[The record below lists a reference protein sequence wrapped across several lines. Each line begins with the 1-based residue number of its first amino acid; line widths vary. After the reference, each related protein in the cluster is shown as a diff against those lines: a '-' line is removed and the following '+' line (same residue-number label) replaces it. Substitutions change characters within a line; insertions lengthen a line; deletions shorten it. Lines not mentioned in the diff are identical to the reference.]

1 MALNAPSV
9 GLESR
14 GPNKVEANT
23 DIRDYT
29 QYSKY
34 IDNRTDDQANFAQAL
49 GVVDQFILGRET
61 VKMKDELN
69 KLKLKQSAIYD
80 EMKQDPNDWTMERY
94 AKYQDRINQVA
105 EEQYAAS
112 KELDV
117 RLQGLY
123 NEKAEAHAENM
134 AAQFQSLALEKQYK
148 YENKVLTGAMAT
160 SAQALFDSRLDLER
174 SKQNLVQLQEDID
187 AYLQHAGFQKGTEAY
202 KDQFRSTFSKL
213 TQDSLVELI
222 QTRQLTPAKQLY
234 SMYQQYMDTSTQT
247 KINVMI
253 FNEEERLREE
263 AERKAREAARD
274 AAAGIGLTPEEKE
287 AAARR
292 AEEIKLKKAYT
303 LGNLSKEQRSVM
315 IDQRVYDYGKR
326 TYEGLPEEEKKKLL
340 EQFGPDQE
348 DAIYISLVPQEVRFG
363 IIQGLDN
370 ELKENARSYDAKQLG
385 NALLV
390 DKAMLVRKVEQSN
403 NKNVYLYS
411 DPTEYISKALEYDLI
426 TQEEATSLIT
436 FYEGLSS
443 QEKSDMRSIVNNAN
457 TESDFYNLMYFNELS
472 SSSLIFELDAQENP
486 MHFLISE
493 KGLSMDD
500 ATKLFSRYKTA
511 KKFQSEKEFTQTV
524 NAYVDELVSV
534 KKSINDYVLTIL
546 GEEKE
551 SDFFKKGGNLK
562 GPSAKEVA
570 SYLKN
575 IIVDQIQR
583 DVLILK
589 KDPKYEDYSYT
600 DLFFE
605 LYKNKAK
612 FIGAYGS
619 YLNREYE
626 HLISLGE

>member
-14 GPNKVEANT
+14 GPNKVVANT

-34 IDNRTDDQANFAQAL
+34 IDNRTDDQANFAKAL

-94 AKYQDRINQVA
+94 FKYQDRINQVA

-112 KELDV
+112 QDLDT
-117 RLQGLY
+117 RLQYVY
-123 NEKAEAHAENM
+123 NQKAEAHAENM

-148 YENKVLTGAMAT
+148 YENKVLAGSMAT

-174 SKQNLVQLQEDID
+174 NKQNLVQLQEDID
-187 AYLQHAGFQKGTEAY
+187 AYLQHAGYKKGTDAY
-202 KDQFRSTFSKL
+202 KEQYRTTFSKL
-213 TQDSLVELI
+213 VQDSLVELI
-222 QTRQLTPAKQLY
+222 STRQLSQAKRLY
-234 SMYQQYMDTSTQT
+234 SMYKPNMDAHTQT

-253 FNEEERLREE
+253 FNEEERLRQE
-263 AERKAREAARD
+263 AERRARE

-292 AEEIKLKKAYT
+292 AEELKLKKAYT
-303 LGNLSKEQRSVM
+303 QGHLSKEQYSVM
-315 IDQRVYDYGKR
+315 LDKRVYDFGKR
-326 TYEGLPEEEKKKLL
+326 TYEGLPDEEKKKLL

-348 DAIYISLVPQEVRFG
+348 DAMYISLVPPEVRFG
-363 IIQGLDN
+363 IMQGLDN
-370 ELKENARSYDAKQLG
+370 ELKENARSYDTKQTG
-385 NALLV
+385 IALLI
-390 DKAMLVRKVEQSN
+390 DKANIVREAEP
-403 NKNVYLYS
+403 NKNLFA
-411 DPTEYISKALEYDLI
+411 DPTEYIAKSLEYGLI

-443 QEKSDMRSIVNNAN
+443 QEQSDLRSIVNNAN
-457 TESDFYNLMYFNELS
+457 TKSDIYNLMYFNELS
-472 SSSLIFELDAQENP
+472 NSNLIFEFSGQENL
-486 MHFLISE
+486 MSYLIRDQ
-493 KGLSMDD
+493 GLSMDD
-500 ATKLFSRYKTA
+500 ATKLFNRYQTA
-511 KKFQSEKEFTQTV
+511 KRFQREKEFTQAV

-534 KKSINDYVLTIL
+534 KKSGADDVLTIL
-546 GEEKE
+546 GVEKE
-551 SDFFKKGGNLK
+551 STFFEEGGNLQ
-562 GPSAKEVA
+562 GPSAREVA

-575 IIVDQIQR
+575 IIVDKIQQ
-583 DVLILK
+583 DILTLK
-589 KDPKYEDYSYT
+589 KDPKYEDYSYM

-612 FIGAYGS
+612 FISNYGN
-619 YLNREYE
+619 YINIEYE
-626 HLISLGE
+626 HLINLGE